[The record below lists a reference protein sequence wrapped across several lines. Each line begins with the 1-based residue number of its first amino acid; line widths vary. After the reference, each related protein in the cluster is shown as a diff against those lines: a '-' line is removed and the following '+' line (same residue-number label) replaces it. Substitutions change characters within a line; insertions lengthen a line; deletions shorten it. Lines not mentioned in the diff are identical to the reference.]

1 MSATLRS
8 TSWQRYWRLLK
19 SSRWKRLLSS
29 WWTWVFGRQSPVYP
43 AVAPICCTAGK
54 GGRCGIAVVTGAVAT
69 PAANEG
75 ASAPAV
81 AFEAATTE
89 GPTFDKRVA
98 WLTERGLLSPSE
110 GLSEEQVVRRHE
122 ALSKCAF
129 GEAVGEEARRDFL
142 RRLLPCEA
150 RLAAKQTDIGRV
162 EDPRYHYRLKLRN
175 EVGIKAR
182 PMRLR
187 PEEEAWLDVHL
198 DELVSKGVI
207 GPILPDE

>member
-1 MSATLRS
+1 M
-8 TSWQRYWRLLK
+8 
-19 SSRWKRLLSS
+19 
-29 WWTWVFGRQSPVYP
+29 
-43 AVAPICCTAGK
+43 
-54 GGRCGIAVVTGAVAT
+54 
-69 PAANEG
+69 
-75 ASAPAV
+75 
-81 AFEAATTE
+81 
-89 GPTFDKRVA
+89 
-98 WLTERGLLSPSE
+98 
-110 GLSEEQVVRRHE
+110 SEEQVVRRHE

-162 EDPRYHYRLKLRN
+162 EDPRYHYHLKLRN

-207 GPILPDE
+207 GPILPDEQPRCVTPLLLVPGV

>member
-1 MSATLRS
+1 M
-8 TSWQRYWRLLK
+8 
-19 SSRWKRLLSS
+19 
-29 WWTWVFGRQSPVYP
+29 V
-43 AVAPICCTAGK
+43 AVAEATA
-54 GGRCGIAVVTGAVAT
+54 AAAEGALE
-69 PAANEG
+69 PAAAIE
-75 ASAPAV
+75 V
-81 AFEAATTE
+81 TAAD
-89 GPTFDKRVA
+89 GPTLDDKIA
-98 WLTERGLLSPSE
+98 WLTDWGLLSPSE
-110 GLSEEQVVRRHE
+110 GLSEDQVVRRYD

-129 GEAVGEEARRDFL
+129 GKSVGEESRRDFL

-150 RLAAKQTDIGRV
+150 RLAAKQTNIGRV

-175 EVGIKAR
+175 EVSIKAR